1 MLSEVPAG
9 ENTVTAWIIEGVVSL
24 VVAVRAEG
32 RKAPTKSTPEPLE
45 AECWEGVGFLK
56 LEKHQQLSRV
66 QGESVKAA
74 NAEQTKLQ
82 AIVY

>member
-32 RKAPTKSTPEPLE
+32 WKAPAESLSLE
-45 AECWEGVGFLK
+45 AAECWEGVGFLK
-56 LEKHQQLSRV
+56 FEEHQQLSRV

>member
-45 AECWEGVGFLK
+45 AECREGVGVPE
-56 LEKHQQLSRV
+56 LEEHQQLSRL
-66 QGESVKAA
+66 QGESVEAA
-74 NAEQTKLQ
+74 NAK
-82 AIVY
+82 